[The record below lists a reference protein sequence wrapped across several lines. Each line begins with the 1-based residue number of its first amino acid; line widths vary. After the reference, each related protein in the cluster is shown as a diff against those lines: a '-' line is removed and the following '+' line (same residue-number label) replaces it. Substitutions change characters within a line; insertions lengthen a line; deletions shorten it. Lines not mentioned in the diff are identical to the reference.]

1 MVTNELVALKEITL
15 DEEHGIPYTAMRE
28 VTLLRDLK
36 HPNVIRLREV
46 MITESLLT
54 LVFDFC
60 DCDLKQY
67 MQKHGNCGALAPD
80 VARSFMKQL
89 LEGTAYCHQSNV
101 IHRDLKPENVF
112 VNAKGELRLGDFGLS
127 RPIGLPDKR
136 YGNEVRSTATFN
148 CGAQY

>member
-67 MQKHGNCGALAPD
+67 MQKHGNCGALPPD
-80 VARSFMKQL
+80 VAHSFMKQL
-89 LEGTAYCHQSNV
+89 LEGTEYMHRVSVFSSTSNDIAILYSYCC
-101 IHRDLKPENVF
+101 P
-112 VNAKGELRLGDFGLS
+112 
-127 RPIGLPDKR
+127 
-136 YGNEVRSTATFN
+136 
-148 CGAQY
+148 